1 VTNVALR
8 RPGPLRWLAYAYG
21 AGLPPEYREWV
32 LHDVTTRTW
41 QLRHFWR
48 AVVQLVPLLAAIY
61 LVLPGP
67 AWVRGCAVLG
77 GALIGL
83 FYSMAYMY
91 EAAEHRTL
99 KAGYPRRT
107 SMRVREEADAEERAE
122 RDSRYAERWR
132 RDGTP

>member
-1 VTNVALR
+1 MINVAPR

-41 QLRHFWR
+41 QIRHFFR
-48 AVVQLVPLLAAIY
+48 AVAQLTPLLVVLY

-67 AWVRGCAVLG
+67 AWARGCAVLG

-91 EAAEHRTL
+91 ESAEHRTL
-99 KAGYPRRT
+99 KAGYPRGT
-107 SMRVREEADAEERAE
+107 SKRVREEADAEERAE
-122 RDSRYAERWR
+122 REARYAARWR
-132 RDGTP
+132 RDETT

>member
-1 VTNVALR
+1 
-8 RPGPLRWLAYAYG
+8 
-21 AGLPPEYREWV
+21 V

-41 QLRHFWR
+41 QLRHLGR
-48 AVVQLVPLLAAIY
+48 AIAQLVPLLVVIY

-67 AWVRGCAVLG
+67 AWVRGCAALG

-99 KAGYPRRT
+99 KAGYPRGT
-107 SMRVREEADAEERAE
+107 STRVREEADAEGRAE
-122 RDSRYAERWR
+122 RASRYAQRWR
-132 RDGTP
+132 RDATP